1 MLGDNSLADLTLRL
15 LIGGVKMSDEDC
27 DAVAEFIRSRGITRC
42 PTACVLPT
50 QGLITAADRIALE
63 PICGCAGPSAARAS
77 RCSLAI
83 LDADGLT
90 GASLVWWLPVVPLMA
105 AVHRPLFAFQQAS
118 GPSGRLSDAV
128 MTSVESCPVKFP
140 VAILPSQKR
149 MPERRLSHADCAAG
163 CVSKT

>member
-1 MLGDNSLADLTLRL
+1 
-15 LIGGVKMSDEDC
+15 MSDEDC
-27 DAVAEFIRSRGITRC
+27 DAVTEFIRSRGITRC

-90 GASLVWWLPVVPLMA
+90 GASLVWWLPVVPLNGG
-105 AVHRPLFAFQQAS
+105 
-118 GPSGRLSDAV
+118 GPSAPFRIPVGVGGKETASPDLYPDSFGCVPLRFVFGGLLRFLTQIRPRIPVVKPGDQGRR
-128 MTSVESCPVKFP
+128 T
-140 VAILPSQKR
+140 LPS
-149 MPERRLSHADCAAG
+149 G
-163 CVSKT
+163 

>member
-1 MLGDNSLADLTLRL
+1 
-15 LIGGVKMSDEDC
+15 MSDEDC
-27 DAVAEFIRSRGITRC
+27 DAVTEFIRSRGITRC

-105 AVHRPLFAFQQAS
+105 AVHRPVPHS
-118 GPSGRLSDAV
+118 SR
-128 MTSVESCPVKFP
+128 
-140 VAILPSQKR
+140 
-149 MPERRLSHADCAAG
+149 RRLGQHRPISSPTHSAAYRSASSSAG
-163 CVSKT
+163 SSVL